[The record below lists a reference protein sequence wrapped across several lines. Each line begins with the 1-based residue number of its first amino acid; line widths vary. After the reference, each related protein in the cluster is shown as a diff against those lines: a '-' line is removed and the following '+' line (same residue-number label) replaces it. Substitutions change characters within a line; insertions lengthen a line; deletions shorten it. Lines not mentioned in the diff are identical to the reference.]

1 MQACTHHSCWSS
13 TRDGCV
19 QSRFCNPRP
28 LRRSHALSVHR
39 VLWRVMFSQH
49 RVTPPVVRVPRRTR
63 TVQLLSGLILA
74 RCLTSPQLPLG
85 SYPPRLPEF
94 RGKGRQLALWFRP
107 HVLHGLDVT
116 NFKRVRCRF
125 HSDDALSVTI
135 WLALRRLS
143 AFCSHH
149 RVCDKTNRSLFR
161 NRLSSLRCNTAGRL
175 NSTWHA
181 TFAHHPDGRA
191 ASGHRADHCSV
202 FPALFDSLTTVFM
215 LTCCTR
221 SLGACLRLLDPQ
233 TAVVVFNCSTLS
245 SEVARSNLRV
255 VPVQEGLFE
264 RMVEQSVDNHVH
276 RSMKDI
282 FPEMCFEAQF
292 PTSRPNLQRA
302 VEQIGASCLF
312 RKLLGTL

>member
-1 MQACTHHSCWSS
+1 MCPITFLRSTSSSSFSRLVCAPSSLARDCLPASCHTSS
-13 TRDGCV
+13 SSG
-19 QSRFCNPRP
+19 
-28 LRRSHALSVHR
+28 A
-39 VLWRVMFSQH
+39 
-49 RVTPPVVRVPRRTR
+49 RRTR

-94 RGKGRQLALWFRP
+94 RGKGLQLALWCRP

-125 HSDDALSVTI
+125 PSDDALSVTI

-175 NSTWHA
+175 NSPWHA
-181 TFAHHPDGRA
+181 TFAHQTDGRA

-202 FPALFDSLTTVFM
+202 FHALFDSLTTVFM

-221 SLGACLRLLDPQ
+221 WLVACLRLL
-233 TAVVVFNCSTLS
+233 T
-245 SEVARSNLRV
+245 RRRLRWYSIAPPS
-255 VPVQEGLFE
+255 PVKL
-264 RMVEQSVDNHVH
+264 RD

-282 FPEMCFEAQF
+282 FLEMCFEAQF
-292 PTSRPNLQRA
+292 PTSRPNLHRA
-302 VEQIGASCLF
+302 VEQIEASCLF